1 MTAMLSASPALLE
14 AEVLGPTLS
23 AAHEVWINEAS
34 SYLMPVISPEAGF
47 WERWTA
53 ARYLADQ
60 FLAQVERERALLD
73 ELRPFLPTEVVDRLD
88 LQARRIVER
97 REQLDRIGRRRGTAR
112 TVAVAARALLQDL
125 KTWCAEV
132 EATAG
137 RLSRDQLPEQATG
150 LLADL
155 ELYAN
160 VHA

>member
-1 MTAMLSASPALLE
+1 MIAMLSDSPALLE
-14 AEVLGPTLS
+14 AEVLESTLR

-34 SYLMPVISPEAGF
+34 SYLMPVIAPEAGF

-53 ARYLADQ
+53 VRYLADQ
-60 FLAQVERERALLD
+60 FQAQFERERALLD
-73 ELRPFLPTEVVDRLD
+73 ELRPFLPPEVVERLND
-88 LQARRIVER
+88 LARRLAER
-97 REQLDRIGRRRGTAR
+97 QQQLDRIGRRRGTAR

-125 KTWCAEV
+125 KTWCAEL

-137 RLSRDQLPEQATG
+137 RLSRDLLPESATR

-155 ELYAN
+155 ELYTH

>member
-1 MTAMLSASPALLE
+1 
-14 AEVLGPTLS
+14 
-23 AAHEVWINEAS
+23 
-34 SYLMPVISPEAGF
+34 
-47 WERWTA
+47 
-53 ARYLADQ
+53 
-60 FLAQVERERALLD
+60 
-73 ELRPFLPTEVVDRLD
+73 
-88 LQARRIVER
+88 
-97 REQLDRIGRRRGTAR
+97 
-112 TVAVAARALLQDL
+112 VAVAARALLQDL